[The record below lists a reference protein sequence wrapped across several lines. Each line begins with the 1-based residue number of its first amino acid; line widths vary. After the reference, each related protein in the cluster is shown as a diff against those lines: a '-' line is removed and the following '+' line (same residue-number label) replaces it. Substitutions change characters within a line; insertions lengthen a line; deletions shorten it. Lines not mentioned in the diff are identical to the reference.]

1 MNIKSVNTLLS
12 AALLYFSVGFI
23 TQAQADNNPAQAT
36 SVLNSATSYEMT
48 VYKSA
53 SCGCCGDWVDHM
65 KENGFTLKV
74 HDTENLNA
82 IKQQAGLNRSLA
94 SCHTAFIDGYVIE
107 GHVPANDVKRLLA
120 ERPAIKGLTVPGM
133 PAGANVPGMEVSSD
147 NAEFDVLGFKE
158 NGTVQRWNHYQ

>member
-1 MNIKSVNTLLS
+1 MKNQRVKHIISATLIFLGIGLAS
-12 AALLYFSVGFI
+12 QTYAEKTGAE
-23 TQAQADNNPAQAT
+23 TT
-36 SVLNSATSYEMT
+36 SVLKNATSSKLV

-53 SCGCCGDWVDHM
+53 SCGCCGDWVTHM
-65 KENGFTLKV
+65 EDNGFTLQV
-74 HDTENLNA
+74 HNTNNLNS
-82 IKQQAGLNRSLA
+82 IKQEAGLTPKLA

-120 ERPAIKGLTVPGM
+120 EKPAIKGLAVPGM

-158 NGTVQRWNHYQ
+158 DGTVQRWSHYQ